1 MSAAASIPRFPVI
14 VGPTAGGKS
23 SLAVE
28 VALAFASRG
37 TPAPIAAEI
46 LTADA
51 FQLYRGMDIGTAKP
65 TLADRKNI
73 PHHLIDVRD
82 PRDPTPFTVH
92 DWLHAAGAA
101 IADCRARNTIPILV
115 GGTHL
120 YIQNFLTGMFQG
132 PGADEALRAEL
143 RARGLANLREELE
156 RVDPDAARRI
166 HPNDERRTIRA
177 LEVFR
182 LTGTPI
188 SEHQKQ
194 WGAEARTD
202 CVLIILDWPT
212 ELINRRINARVKQMM
227 ADGFLEEVQ
236 RLKAEGAFAASA
248 NPQAR
253 EALGYKQL
261 LAHLNG
267 NCSLEDAV
275 EQIKIDTRHF
285 AKAQRTWLRRLR
297 MTPGS
302 VVIDAATTPV
312 EEWASIVLKA
322 CSEQGPTPP
331 RAQGL
336 PDATDEPHD
345 QRMLPDMPPPSYHTL
360 PAATSSST
368 VVLSWLV
375 AVGLLGIL
383 GVALTVFGGLAG
395 RQSIAITGGI
405 VTFISVIVLFLGG
418 GIAAFLD
425 RHNTSHT
432 RKRNYFVCPHCTY
445 QLRGLPSPGAC
456 PECGRVYTADSLK
469 QDWENIIA
477 MEKSGP

>member
-1 MSAAASIPRFPVI
+1 MAPERRGLEGPAPESRPQSPVSAAPVTPRFPVI

-28 VALAFASRG
+28 VALAVAARQPSLSAS
-37 TPAPIAAEI
+37 ISAEI

-92 DWLHAAGAA
+92 DWLHAAEAA
-101 IADCRARNTIPILV
+101 IADCRARNSIPILV

-143 RARGLANLREELE
+143 RARGLLSLREELE

-194 WGAEARTD
+194 WGAESRTD
-202 CVLIILDWPT
+202 CVLVILDWPT

-236 RLKAEGAFAASA
+236 RLKADGAFAENA

-261 LAHLNG
+261 LAHLDG
-267 NCSLEDAV
+267 KCSLDDAV

-297 MTPGS
+297 MTPGC

-312 EEWASIVLKA
+312 DTWAA
-322 CSEQGPTPP
+322 
-331 RAQGL
+331 
-336 PDATDEPHD
+336 
-345 QRMLPDMPPPSYHTL
+345 
-360 PAATSSST
+360 
-368 VVLSWLV
+368 LV
-375 AVGLLGIL
+375 A
-383 GVALTVFGGLAG
+383 
-395 RQSIAITGGI
+395 S
-405 VTFISVIVLFLGG
+405 
-418 GIAAFLD
+418 
-425 RHNTSHT
+425 
-432 RKRNYFVCPHCTY
+432 
-445 QLRGLPSPGAC
+445 AC
-456 PECGRVYTADSLK
+456 GTE
-469 QDWENIIA
+469 
-477 MEKSGP
+477 